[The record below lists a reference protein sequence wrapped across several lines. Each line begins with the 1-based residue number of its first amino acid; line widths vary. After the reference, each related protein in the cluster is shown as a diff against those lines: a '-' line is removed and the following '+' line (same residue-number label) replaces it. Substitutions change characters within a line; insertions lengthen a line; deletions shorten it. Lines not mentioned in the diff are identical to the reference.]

1 MKLRTTIAGTGPGA
15 LLRVIGCGAMAVF
28 ASAAISACTGST
40 PSSEASSASSLAAG
54 SSPTPNSTINFSAN
68 AGTTPSGTPT
78 PSCTPTASPT
88 PSAAQVTAQQPSAA
102 PQTGG
107 GGTAGLQDTTL
118 FIIGGAA
125 VLAGAGGIAYHRRAT
140 RSR

>member
-15 LLRVIGCGAMAVF
+15 LVRVIGCGAMAIF

-40 PSSEASSASSLAAG
+40 PSPSSSSSAASLAAG
-54 SSPTPNSTINFSAN
+54 NSPTPNSTINFSAN
-68 AGTTPSGTPT
+68 AGTTPAT
-78 PSCTPTASPT
+78 TAAESPT
-88 PSAAQVTAQQPSAA
+88 GSASPSAAAVAPSTQTNVA
-102 PQTGG
+102 PATGG
-107 GGTAGLQDTTL
+107 GGTAGLQDATL

>member
-68 AGTTPSGTPT
+68 AGTTPASAAETSPT
-78 PSCTPTASPT
+78 ASASPT
-88 PSAAQVTAQQPSAA
+88 PAAVA
-102 PQTGG
+102 PTTQTNIAPATGG

>member
-68 AGTTPSGTPT
+68 AGTTPASAAEA
-78 PSCTPTASPT
+78 SPTASASPSPAAVAPT
-88 PSAAQVTAQQPSAA
+88 TQTNIA
-102 PQTGG
+102 PATGG

-118 FIIGGAA
+118 FIIGGAT

>member
-1 MKLRTTIAGTGPGA
+1 MKLRTTIAGTGRGA
-15 LLRVIGCGAMAVF
+15 LLRVIGCGAITIF

-40 PSSEASSASSLAAG
+40 PTASSTSSPASSLAAG
-54 SSPTPNSTINFSAN
+54 NSPAPDSTINFSAN
-68 AGTTPSGTPT
+68 AGTTPASTAEA
-78 PSCTPTASPT
+78 SPTASPSPT
-88 PSAAQVTAQQPSAA
+88 VVA
-102 PQTGG
+102 PTTQTNIAPATGG